1 MTVSGGSGGS
11 AEKKKGG
18 RPKEKIQAVPCVE
31 GMYIV
36 CTCMPGELPYT
47 TQVSV

>member
-1 MTVSGGSGGS
+1 MTCTGESDGS

-18 RPKEKIQAVPCVE
+18 RPKEKTEAVPSVE

-47 TQVSV
+47 TRVSV